1 MKDEKRGH
9 IESFFAD
16 LFQFDR
22 KAEKDD
28 QVGNTMIEEITSFKW
43 SWDFLRKREKAKA
56 PQHQVNGPAANVH
69 KRLNLLS
76 FYQFNNLLKRRKPTY
91 NIVMMITKLLLPFL
105 ILMSTTANA
114 RLFLN
119 VSMTN
124 KKGIDIGLTLGSE
137 LHSIEEVHHSEE
149 IAVKMKSGIQV
160 VLSATF
166 KEFGKDSDGIYGP
179 SDEVIVRGKIIG
191 SDGVVLKSFD
201 KDALII
207 PLEQER
213 KVTHSQESQLVEVK
227 IKPHLR

>member
-1 MKDEKRGH
+1 
-9 IESFFAD
+9 
-16 LFQFDR
+16 
-22 KAEKDD
+22 
-28 QVGNTMIEEITSFKW
+28 
-43 SWDFLRKREKAKA
+43 
-56 PQHQVNGPAANVH
+56 
-69 KRLNLLS
+69 
-76 FYQFNNLLKRRKPTY
+76 
-91 NIVMMITKLLLPFL
+91 
-105 ILMSTTANA
+105 MSTAVNA

-137 LHSIEEVHHSEE
+137 LHSVEEVHYSEE
-149 IAVKMKSGIQV
+149 ITVKMKSGIQV

-166 KEFGKDSDGIYGP
+166 KDFSDGDDGVFGP

-201 KDALII
+201 KEALII
-207 PLEQER
+207 PLEQEK

>member
-1 MKDEKRGH
+1 
-9 IESFFAD
+9 
-16 LFQFDR
+16 
-22 KAEKDD
+22 
-28 QVGNTMIEEITSFKW
+28 MIEQITSFKR
-43 SWDFLRKREKAKA
+43 SGDFFWKGKKAKA
-56 PQHQVNGPAANVH
+56 PQSNINWPAANIH
-69 KRLNLLS
+69 KGLNLLS
-76 FYQFNNLLKRRKPTY
+76 FYQFNTLLKRRKPTY
-91 NIVMMITKLLLPFL
+91 NIIMRTTKLLLPFL
-105 ILMSTTANA
+105 ILMSTAVNA

-137 LHSIEEVHHSEE
+137 LHSVEEVHYSEE
-149 IAVKMKSGIQV
+149 ITVKMKSGIQV

-166 KEFGKDSDGIYGP
+166 KDFSDGDDGVFGP

-201 KDALII
+201 KEALII
-207 PLEQER
+207 PLEQEK